1 MAKNKPRTDNSR
13 AARRAMSPSL
23 NVDKSLTSLP
33 RAESP
38 GAQRPSVLTDRRNSG
53 IQKKQKQKK
62 MSRAQRM
69 RHQKGMDR
77 AEAVMDQMEIKKERS
92 FTRAKVVK
100 DRRGEWEDLNKK
112 AGMFAALQQTNA
124 ADDDDDDDDD
134 DDEMSENTKQPK
146 SIPNPFAS
154 ETSVSEPVADEHAPV
169 DEEDDIT

>member
-1 MAKNKPRTDNSR
+1 MAKNKPKTDNSR

-38 GAQRPSVLTDRRNSG
+38 SAQRPSVLSDRRNSG

-77 AEAVMDQMEIKKERS
+77 AEAVMDQMEIKKARS
-92 FTRAKVVK
+92 FSRAKVVK
-100 DRRGEWEDLNKK
+100 DRRGEWEELNKK
-112 AGMFAALQQTNA
+112 AGMFAALQQANA
-124 ADDDDDDDDD
+124 GDDDDDDDD

-146 SIPNPFAS
+146 SAQNLFAS
-154 ETSVSEPVADEHAPV
+154 ETPVSNPVADEHAPV
-169 DEEDDIT
+169 DEEDDII